1 MRDGASNGAALD
13 IAGLR
18 MVPVG
23 TELATYLGT
32 GSERGLLVIEAPA
45 WARSAVRAG
54 DVVLSIDGRPVRS
67 DDGSD
72 AVTVALPRFRD
83 AQLDILRDS
92 VHQSV
97 TLPARR

>member
-1 MRDGASNGAALD
+1 MKDDAAHSATLD

-18 MVPVG
+18 MVAVG
-23 TELATYLGT
+23 TELAAYLGK
-32 GSERGLLVIEAPA
+32 GSERGLLVVDVPQ

-54 DVVLSIDGRPVRS
+54 DVVLAIDGQPVRS
-67 DDGSD
+67 DDGSEEL
-72 AVTVALPRFRD
+72 TVALPRFRD

-92 VHQSV
+92 VHQTV